1 MGTIS
6 SLATQLFNKDTT
18 NTVVTS
24 SYQTRHTD
32 FPRQNLLLD
41 SHTCLRYKEA
51 HMPRIDLQVPITEKD
66 AVKHLGA
73 LWDPQN
79 KTWYVPD
86 GIDATPLQKW
96 IPVRCPPTSQ
106 RSTGT
111 WRGAHAS
118 ADAPELLGNTQ
129 GQRMIASVLLEDAA
143 RALEQL
149 GQGDDPGYAGIHSGI
164 SALDALLEDPSSPFN
179 LPGPDLMAAAQ
190 CLLTQAAEGELPFDI
205 VDRERASALA
215 GMLWIYTPSGF

>member
-1 MGTIS
+1 
-6 SLATQLFNKDTT
+6 
-18 NTVVTS
+18 
-24 SYQTRHTD
+24 
-32 FPRQNLLLD
+32 
-41 SHTCLRYKEA
+41 
-51 HMPRIDLQVPITEKD
+51 MPRIDLQVPITEKD

-96 IPVRCPPTSQ
+96 IPVHCPPTSE
-106 RSTGT
+106 RSTDT
-111 WRGAHAS
+111 WRRAHAN
-118 ADAPELLGNTQ
+118 ADVPESPGRTQ

-143 RALEQL
+143 WALEQL

-179 LPGPDLMAAAQ
+179 LLEPDLMAAAQ
-190 CLLTQAAEGELPFDI
+190 CLLTQAAEGDVPFNI
-205 VDRERASALA
+205 ADRERASALA
-215 GMLWIYTPSGF
+215 RMLSFYTPNGL